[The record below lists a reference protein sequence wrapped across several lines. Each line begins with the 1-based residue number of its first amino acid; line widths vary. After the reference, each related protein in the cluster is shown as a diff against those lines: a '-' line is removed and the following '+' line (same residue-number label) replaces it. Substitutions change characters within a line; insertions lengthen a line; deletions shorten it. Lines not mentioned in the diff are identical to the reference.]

1 MIRGPKD
8 VVQNILSSVSPA
20 FAANSDQNANG
31 VASVPCAIPH
41 SLAFQIGGK
50 MFPVDPRDFISATA
64 GQSDDTTNC
73 VANNVVAGDAPGKG
87 ALFSWN
93 LGDPFLKS

>member
-8 VVQNILSSVSPA
+8 VVQSILSTVSPT
-20 FAANSDQNANG
+20 FAADSNQNVDEAL
-31 VASVPCAIPH
+31 VPCATPY

-50 MFPVDPRDFISATA
+50 MFPVDPRDFISADS
-64 GQSDDTTNC
+64 GDPTNC
-73 VANNVVAGDAPGKG
+73 VANVVASDAPKKG
-87 ALFSWN
+87 ALFSWS